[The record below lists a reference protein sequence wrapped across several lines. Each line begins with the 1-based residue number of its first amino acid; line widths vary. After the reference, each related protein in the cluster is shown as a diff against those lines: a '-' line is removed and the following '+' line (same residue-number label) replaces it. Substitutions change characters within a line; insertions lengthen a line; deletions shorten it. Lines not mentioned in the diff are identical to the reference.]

1 MTHLLGSGDDVSHSG
16 LLATNVIIESLVFLE
31 LYSDDVGLCARGF
44 CLSQLCFHFSE
55 PVQELVN
62 VTDHFQRSLPKQQTT
77 MRKSWHCWLRLSSR
91 PDNVAFVKTHSQRNR
106 LVFQVSFNTINKHK
120 NLRKYWVSQRFCF
133 CQLNILLTL
142 SRIVIFCH
150 SIAWTTVHYLFG
162 EVYSLSL
169 ALDLLSDCV
178 KASIVSCHQSLYG
191 GGTLSRR
198 YLTQLRANQVDAFQ
212 DGSELCK

>member
-1 MTHLLGSGDDVSHSG
+1 MTDLLGSGDDVSHSG

-55 PVQELVN
+55 PVQQLVN

-106 LVFQVSFNTINKHK
+106 FQVSFNTINKHK
-120 NLRKYWVSQRFCF
+120 NKKILS
-133 CQLNILLTL
+133 LTEILLWSTKYTSTL
-142 SRIVIFCH
+142 SRIVIFCQ
-150 SIAWTTVHYLFG
+150 SIVWTTVHYLFG

-169 ALDLLSDCV
+169 ALDLLGDCV
-178 KASIVSCHQSLYG
+178 KASIVSCHQPLYG

-198 YLTQLRANQVDAFQ
+198 DLTQLRANQVDAFQ